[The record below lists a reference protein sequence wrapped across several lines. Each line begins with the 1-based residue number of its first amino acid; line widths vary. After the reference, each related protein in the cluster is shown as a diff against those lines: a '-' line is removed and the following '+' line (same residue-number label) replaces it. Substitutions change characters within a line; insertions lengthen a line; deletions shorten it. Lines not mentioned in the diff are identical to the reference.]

1 MLQTALLAT
10 LAAFICREVNYT
22 CGQCLCD
29 RAMVVGLVTGLI
41 FGDVTTGVIIGAL
54 LEVTFMG
61 AVEVGG
67 SATADPITATV
78 LAVVFVVVMGMD
90 QGTAVALAVPIGM
103 LGGIIFNFIHLS
115 LASFAAPFITR
126 AAATG
131 DNHKVNVAMFGLG
144 AIKYLISCLPVFV
157 AVLLGAEPMNQLI
170 GSLPANVIAGLSASG
185 SMLPAIGM
193 GMLLKM
199 LWDTKAAVFFF
210 LGFIM
215 VSYLG
220 LSTVGVAMFGAVI
233 VVIYALNGY
242 EKIQLKKELE
252 ARPAAAAGN
261 GNEDSDEEAFF
272 A

>member
-1 MLQTALLAT
+1 MDMLQTALLAT

-29 RAMVVGLVTGLI
+29 RAMVVGLVTGLF
-41 FGDVTTGVIIGAL
+41 FGDPVTGVIIGAL

-67 SATADPITATV
+67 SATADPITATT
-78 LAVVFVVVMGMD
+78 LAVVFVVKMGMD
-90 QGTAVALAVPIGM
+90 QGTAVALAAPIGM

-115 LASFAAPFITR
+115 LASFAAPFIVR
-126 AAATG
+126 AAETG
-131 DNHKVNVAMFGLG
+131 SDHKVNVAMFGLG
-144 AIKYLISCLPVFV
+144 AIKYFISVLPVFF
-157 AVLLGAEPMNQLI
+157 AILLGAQPMVDLI

-185 SMLPAIGM
+185 SLLPAIGM

-199 LWDTKAAVFFF
+199 LWDSKMVAFFF

-220 LSTVGVAMFGAVI
+220 LSTVGVAAFGAVI
-233 VVIYALNGY
+233 VAIYAINGK
-242 EKIQLKKELE
+242 EKIDLKRQLERGGT
-252 ARPAAAAGN
+252 ATAAA
-261 GNEDSDEEAFF
+261 DSDEEAFF